1 MADARETDS
10 PTPPLHNHVM
20 NNVDLSKE
28 DAKEKNSHGN
38 EENHVTGKMD
48 GSTARQVFLEKVVC
62 YCVHGHQLSFEYIE
76 NSHLLFAHAV
86 GRMLHQHEGG
96 WLF

>member
-28 DAKEKNSHGN
+28 DAKEKNSHGY

-48 GSTARQVFLEKVVC
+48 GSTARQVF
-62 YCVHGHQLSFEYIE
+62 HGEGCM
-76 NSHLLFAHAV
+76 LLCAWSPTFIWIY
-86 GRMLHQHEGG
+86 RK
-96 WLF
+96 